1 VQSGVRTDV
10 LGETAPSYFDSAALK
25 IRVLRSSEMSL
36 FNEHI
41 SLPRHMSLPYA
52 PGGTHHNSSS
62 ERLGTSLGILMI
74 MIEEWNKV

>member
-25 IRVLRSSEMSL
+25 IRVLGSSEMSL
-36 FNEHI
+36 FNDHI
-41 SLPRHMSLPYA
+41 SLPYA

-62 ERLGTSLGILMI
+62 ERFGTSLGILMI